1 MGTDFWK
8 YSLGITVIQ
17 GKCELD
23 LTVWVMSL
31 GGKQE
36 DLRPGNCVL
45 FWLADLENG
54 EYHNRYY
61 IPEMNIYFPPL
72 FLISKDFS
80 PILTSTEIEQ

>member
-1 MGTDFWK
+1 
-8 YSLGITVIQ
+8 
-17 GKCELD
+17 
-23 LTVWVMSL
+23 MSL

-36 DLRPGNCVL
+36 DLPLGNYVFFL
-45 FWLADLENG
+45 LPDLENG

-61 IPEMNIYFPPL
+61 IPEMIIDFPHV